1 MQSRFG
7 PHPAPDARGDA
18 GGLVGDP
25 AGCRIRTPSRRCH
38 RSRKSS
44 GSDIRLEAPNGAPGS
59 VSQDFLT
66 TSAAF
71 SGDAPGSTPNV
82 AAIDAAPACGR
93 ATIRHELDEVGES

>member
-1 MQSRFG
+1 MIAPQR
-7 PHPAPDARGDA
+7 HAVAVRPAPGAGRARLD
-18 GGLVGDP
+18 
-25 AGCRIRTPSRRCH
+25 
-38 RSRKSS
+38 
-44 GSDIRLEAPNGAPGS
+44 APNGAPGP

-71 SGDAPGSTPNV
+71 SGDAPGSTPNA